1 MKPKFDKIR
10 QNYDYNLRR
19 LEEHLK
25 LVEASYTISNFFS
38 KLKLNIIIAKLVGQ
52 ILTSGFSSVSEF
64 SLTLKTSKN
73 IVYEQALISLLTN
86 LEIYII
92 DILRWIYHHDYKS
105 SSSLRVNLPLRE
117 INQSYN
123 VILSKVIEN
132 QLSKLGT
139 WRKKEFAIANTSLVL
154 DLNRIELYQNNI
166 KEMITRRNIIIHNQG
181 IINDQYISEVRN
193 SKNSKK
199 NKIGNYLKTDKEYF
213 NKAKNH
219 SEELI
224 NLIDEIVRK
233 KFDQLE

>member
-38 KLKLNIIIAKLVGQ
+38 KLKLNFIIAKFFGQ

-92 DILRWIYHHDYKS
+92 DLLRWIYYHDYKS
-105 SSSLRVNLPLRE
+105 SSGLRVNLPLRE

-139 WRKKEFAIANTSLVL
+139 WRKKEFALANTCLGI
-154 DLNRIELYQNNI
+154 DLNTIKIYEDHV
-166 KEMITRRNIIIHNQG
+166 KEMIARRNIIIHNRG
-181 IINDQYISEVRN
+181 LINKQYISEIRN
-193 SKNSKK
+193 SKVSKR

-213 NKAKNH
+213 NKAKKY
-219 SEELI
+219 SEDLI

-233 KFDQLE
+233 KFGQPE